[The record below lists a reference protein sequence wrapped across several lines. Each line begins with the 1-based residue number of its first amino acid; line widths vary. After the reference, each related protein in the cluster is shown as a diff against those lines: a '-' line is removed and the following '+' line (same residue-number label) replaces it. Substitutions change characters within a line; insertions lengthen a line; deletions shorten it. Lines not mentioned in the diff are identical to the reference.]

1 MSDQPIATPAT
12 WRPWCMDELSVA
24 NSCTAGEPSCGDDDE
39 VLLSPDELYH
49 RAWLQGIEQGRR
61 EGHAQ
66 GHEAGFVKGM
76 NEGLAEGRSR
86 AEAEITEALEK
97 RVHEA
102 LSPLSDLIENF
113 HRALQDLD
121 TAIAAQL
128 IDLALATGR
137 QLAGDALK
145 ARPRQIVSVVE
156 ELLRSDPPLVG
167 CQRLWLHPQ
176 DLTLVERHLG
186 DTLATAGWTLKADDS
201 LHRGGCRVTSEY
213 GEIDATW
220 EHRWQSVNSQVRR
233 RSNSARPSPND

>member
-1 MSDQPIATPAT
+1 MNDQPITTPTT
-12 WRPWCMDELSVA
+12 WQPWCMDELSVGS
-24 NSCTAGEPSCGDDDE
+24 SCTADEPSCSDDDE

-49 RAWLQGIEQGRR
+49 KAWLQGIEQGRR
-61 EGHAQ
+61 EGHEQ

-86 AEAEITEALEK
+86 AEAEIAEALEK
-97 RVHEA
+97 RVHET
-102 LSPLSDLIENF
+102 LSPLSGLIENF
-113 HRALQDLD
+113 HRALNDLD

-167 CQRLWLHPQ
+167 SQRLWLHPQ
-176 DLTLVERHLG
+176 DLKLVERHLG
-186 DTLATAGWTLKADDS
+186 DTLASAGWTLKSDDS
-201 LHRGGCRVTSEY
+201 LHRGGCRITSEY

-220 EHRWQSVNSQVRR
+220 EQRWQSVSSQVRR
-233 RSNSARPSPND
+233 RSSSSGPQ